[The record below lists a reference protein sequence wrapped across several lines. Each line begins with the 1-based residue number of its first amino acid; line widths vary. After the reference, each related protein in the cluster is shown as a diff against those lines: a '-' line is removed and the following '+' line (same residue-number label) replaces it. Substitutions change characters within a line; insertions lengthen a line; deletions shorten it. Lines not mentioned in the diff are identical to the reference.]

1 MAPAPISRPN
11 PPLTTSGVRDSV
23 ATAPWPR
30 PSSGVAVGTR
40 AVPSPSTGRGTFT
53 APAIQS
59 TTATPSVQAVMPSD
73 AAQAH
78 ARALWSHLA
87 LLPLHGNDVRGLV
100 KRFNDVASDCFQLG
114 WSLSDVALCDLF
126 RSKFKCNPLYDDLL
140 RTTRDER
147 FAWLSAAF
155 VTRQW
160 MIEQYGSRL
169 FAPTDSNACL
179 LADWYAN
186 GGAPRKIIVKVD
198 RCFNCERSMVVSDV
212 APPTP
217 PLSFDHTCRDGSP
230 DSIQSAP

>member
-1 MAPAPISRPN
+1 MLSFLFPFVDFFFILCPDISISVAPPGLSGSFLCKHGSRSNLRPN

-40 AVPSPSTGRGTFT
+40 AVPSPSTGVAPST

-140 RTTRDER
+140 RTH
-147 FAWLSAAF
+147 
-155 VTRQW
+155 
-160 MIEQYGSRL
+160 SRREVRL
-169 FAPTDSNACL
+169 AVRCL
-179 LADWYAN
+179 CHSS
-186 GGAPRKIIVKVD
+186 VD
-198 RCFNCERSMVVSDV
+198 D
-212 APPTP
+212 
-217 PLSFDHTCRDGSP
+217 
-230 DSIQSAP
+230 